1 VVVVVFLDLFRID
14 IAIMLT
20 FSYLAEKWNSGEQ
33 IGERVRTNIFI
44 FISVK
49 CKLCEYIESPSMS
62 SGYLQAASEW
72 FFIVPWGLQ
81 KLLNHVAKRYNNPV
95 IYVTENGTVSIL
107 PKMNVV
113 QPAMLYTNIL
123 IFPNK
128 LWSSLFACMC
138 WAYI

>member
-1 VVVVVFLDLFRID
+1 
-14 IAIMLT
+14 MLT

-44 FISVK
+44 FISVNSG
-49 CKLCEYIESPSMS
+49 YIKSPNMS
-62 SGYLQAASEW
+62 SRYLQAASEW
-72 FFIVPWGLQ
+72 LFIVPWGLQ

-128 LWSSLFACMC
+128 LWTSLFACMC
-138 WAYI
+138 WASI